1 MGKVYIIGGGP
12 GDPDLITLKAYN
24 LLKRADVVIYDRL
37 IPKSLLQGLKAELI
51 YVGKEI
57 GEANLQE
64 YINRLL
70 VEKAK
75 EHEIVVRLKG
85 GDPYVFGR
93 GEEECIYVVNNG
105 IECEIIPGITSAI
118 AVPAYAGIPVT
129 SRLTSSSSGFTVITA
144 TRAEGNII
152 DVDYV
157 PKKGTLIILMGI
169 HVIKEIENVL
179 LKVRDKDE
187 PIAIIENGT
196 TEKQR
201 VFIGKLEELS
211 KIVEKNNVKS
221 PTIIVIG
228 EVVKLRDKLWKLN

>member
-12 GDPDLITLKAYN
+12 GDPSLLTLKAYEI
-24 LLKRADVVIYDRL
+24 LKRAEVVIYDRL
-37 IPKSLLQGLKAELI
+37 ISKSLLQGLKAELI

-57 GEANLQE
+57 GDANLQE

-75 EHEIVVRLKG
+75 EHKVVVRLKG

-93 GEEECIYVVNNG
+93 GEEECIYVLSNG
-105 IECEIIPGITSAI
+105 IECEIVPGITSAI

-129 SRLTSSSSGFTVITA
+129 SRLTSSSGFTVITA
-144 TRAEGNII
+144 TRAEGEPI
-152 DVDYV
+152 DIEYI
-157 PKKGTLIILMGI
+157 PKKGTLIVLMGI
-169 HVIKEIENVL
+169 HVIKDVESTL
-179 LKVRDKDE
+179 LKIRDRDE
-187 PIAIIENGT
+187 PVAIIENGT

-211 KIVEKNNVKS
+211 KIVEENNVKS
-221 PTIIVIG
+221 PAIIVVG
-228 EVVKLRDKLWKLN
+228 DVVKLRDKLWKLT

>member
-12 GDPDLITLKAYN
+12 GDPALLTLKAYN
-24 LLKRADVVIYDRL
+24 ILKRADVVIYDRL
-37 IPKSLLQGLKAELI
+37 IPKSLLQGLRGELI

-57 GEANLQE
+57 GDANLQE
-64 YINRLL
+64 YINRIL

-93 GEEECIYVVNNG
+93 GEEECIYVLSNG

-129 SRLTSSSSGFTVITA
+129 SRLTSSSGFTVITA
-144 TRAEGNII
+144 TRAEGEPI
-152 DVDYV
+152 DINYV

-169 HVIKEIENVL
+169 HIIKDVEKSL
-179 LKVRDKDE
+179 LKIRDRDE
-187 PIAIIENGT
+187 PIAVIENGT

-201 VFIGKLEELS
+201 VFVGKLEELS
-211 KIVEKNNVKS
+211 KIVELNNVKS
-221 PTIIVIG
+221 PAIIVVG
-228 EVVKLRDKLWKLN
+228 NVVKLRDKLWKLT

>member
-12 GDPDLITLKAYN
+12 GDPELITLKAYN
-24 LLKRADVVIYDRL
+24 ILKQADVVIYDRL
-37 IPKSLLQGLKAELI
+37 VPKSLIEGLKAELI

-57 GEANLQE
+57 GDANLQE

-75 EHEIVVRLKG
+75 EHKIVVRLKG

-93 GEEECIYVVNNG
+93 GEEECIYVLSNG
-105 IECEIIPGITSAI
+105 IECEVVPGVTSAI
-118 AVPAYAGIPVT
+118 AVPTYAGIPVT
-129 SRLTSSSSGFTVITA
+129 SRLVSSSSGFTVITA
-144 TRAEGNII
+144 TRAEGKLI
-152 DVDYV
+152 DTDYI

-169 HVIKEIENVL
+169 HVIKEIESIL
-179 LKVRDKDE
+179 LKVRDRNE
-187 PIAIIENGT
+187 LVAVIENGT

-211 KIVEKNNVKS
+211 KIVETNNVKS
-221 PTIIVIG
+221 PAIIVVG
-228 EVVKLRDKLWKLN
+228 EVVKLRDKLWKLT